1 MCRCLAAGCGQP
13 TTTPLPVLAKNF
25 GEDGQELGLTK
36 ACYWASAKSLVNN
49 VVSEDKFGQ

>member
-13 TTTPLPVLAKNF
+13 TTTPLPVLGNNF
-25 GEDGQELGLTK
+25 GEDGQELSLTK